1 MITTRHLSAILL
13 AVAVACGGSPP
24 PYQERT
30 LPSGQTVKVLGVGK
44 MFFTKGDAALMVKY
58 QTDLSLDDQGALHR
72 EVLAIWDV
80 FRQDVEQ
87 AGLKGAIVSANERP
101 VSPSLLVKQS
111 LLQLRLQPRG
121 GRHLR
126 ARPTPGPRT
135 PRDGRRKVTRAGDG
149 RAARRVREADGLR
162 GVLLAEAD
170 EHEGVPPLPEC
181 A

>member
-1 MITTRHLSAILL
+1 
-13 AVAVACGGSPP
+13 
-24 PYQERT
+24 
-30 LPSGQTVKVLGVGK
+30 
-44 MFFTKGDAALMVKY
+44 MFFTKGDAALILKY
-58 QTDLSLDDQGALHR
+58 QTDLNLDDQAALHR

-80 FRQDVEQ
+80 FRQDVER

-101 VSPSLLVKQS
+101 LSHPGQAISPSTS
-111 LLQLRLQPRG
+111 SSTAWRTAPG
-121 GRHLR
+121 GRSR